1 MPPVRR
7 RVVNGEEASRIFW
20 QLGCALS
27 SDGLH
32 FSNRQLLEFTNPVQV
47 KASCLHVAVLG
58 LCSFQLQTVCLHNV
72 GSTSNLLDSC
82 CCPLAPA
89 SSKSPSWDK
98 PAGALCNG
106 FVACSCLIRVWSL
119 QQQILCNSLFPMV
132 QIPEEAWGRRG
143 GMIMQN
149 PYDGPQFLLFY
160 TMIGTQIINFMG
172 KWAIGLATSDDGLQ
186 WTRLGDKP
194 IIEGEAA

>member
-1 MPPVRR
+1 
-7 RVVNGEEASRIFW
+7 
-20 QLGCALS
+20 
-27 SDGLH
+27 
-32 FSNRQLLEFTNPVQV
+32 
-47 KASCLHVAVLG
+47 
-58 LCSFQLQTVCLHNV
+58 
-72 GSTSNLLDSC
+72 
-82 CCPLAPA
+82 
-89 SSKSPSWDK
+89 
-98 PAGALCNG
+98 
-106 FVACSCLIRVWSL
+106 
-119 QQQILCNSLFPMV
+119 MV

-194 IIEGEAA
+194 IIEGEAALNDCLADEPSMT